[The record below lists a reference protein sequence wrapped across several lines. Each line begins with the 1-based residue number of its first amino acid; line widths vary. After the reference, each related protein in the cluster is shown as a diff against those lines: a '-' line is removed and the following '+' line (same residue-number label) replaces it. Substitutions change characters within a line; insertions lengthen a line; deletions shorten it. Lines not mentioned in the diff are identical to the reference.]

1 MIYIVW
7 TWPLR
12 LRFVYKKSS
21 YRTTGWGRGSPTDA
35 PVLNLKRQTRILDCP
50 ECLTCFI
57 IRLQVENE
65 RSASL
70 HTDPESLPPPT
81 EGGVTIDSTA
91 ELLGVESE
99 VGSAEDRTASG
110 CSPRSTEGD
119 VEIDSTAEQ
128 LDVESEGG
136 TAEDR
141 TASGYSPP
149 PPPPGGDELREEP
162 LTVELLKQKE
172 SEEGDTGTFTV
183 ADE

>member
-1 MIYIVW
+1 MW
-7 TWPLR
+7 
-12 LRFVYKKSS
+12 SNS
-21 YRTTGWGRGSPTDA
+21 YTGAEFKTTNRHCT
-35 PVLNLKRQTRILDCP
+35 ILFYF
-50 ECLTCFI
+50 TSF
-57 IRLQVENE
+57 LQVENE

-91 ELLGVESE
+91 EQLG
-99 VGSAEDRTASG
+99 A
-110 CSPRSTEGD
+110 
-119 VEIDSTAEQ
+119 
-128 LDVESEGG
+128 ESEGG

-141 TASGYSPP
+141 AASGYSPP

-172 SEEGDTGTFTV
+172 AEEGGAGTYTV